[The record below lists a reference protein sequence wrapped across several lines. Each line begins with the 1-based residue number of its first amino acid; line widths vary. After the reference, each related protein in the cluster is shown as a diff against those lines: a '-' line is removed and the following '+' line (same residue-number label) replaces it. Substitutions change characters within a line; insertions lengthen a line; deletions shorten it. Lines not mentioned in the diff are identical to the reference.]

1 MKTSTTR
8 AHCVPDRPRPRL
20 DRHPHVR
27 EGDRAFGPG
36 QAYPAEE
43 AQQTVRAELEAA
55 LDSIDQ
61 GIVMYDASWR
71 LSLYNRRWAELLGFT
86 DAFLDTRPSLE
97 EVIRDEIERGIDA
110 DLPGDTEDKV
120 RAWMQ
125 PVLAADGPFLSEQ
138 HLVDGTVIELWT
150 NPLPSGGLVRTLT
163 DITARTQLERALRDS
178 AAALAQSQQQLRGL
192 MDSIPAD
199 ITLKDTQG
207 RFLMINKA
215 TSNERRRSE
224 AEVLGKTAYQ
234 LYPHDVAREIF
245 QQERE
250 VLQSRRPVE
259 REYRLVSN
267 TFRLYA
273 FLSDEQHDSR
283 DPASY
288 LQTLNARLVDLLP
301 GGQFATM
308 LYAII
313 DRARDRLDYA
323 AAAAPHP
330 LIIGR
335 SPARWGSGM
344 AAVYRSACTGQSGST
359 HTTAVLR
366 SLRATSCERGTVA
379 F

>member
-1 MKTSTTR
+1 
-8 AHCVPDRPRPRL
+8 
-20 DRHPHVR
+20 
-27 EGDRAFGPG
+27 
-36 QAYPAEE
+36 
-43 AQQTVRAELEAA
+43 
-55 LDSIDQ
+55 
-61 GIVMYDASWR
+61 
-71 LSLYNRRWAELLGFT
+71 
-86 DAFLDTRPSLE
+86 
-97 EVIRDEIERGIDA
+97 
-110 DLPGDTEDKV
+110 
-120 RAWMQ
+120 
-125 PVLAADGPFLSEQ
+125 
-138 HLVDGTVIELWT
+138 
-150 NPLPSGGLVRTLT
+150 
-163 DITARTQLERALRDS
+163 
-178 AAALAQSQQQLRGL
+178 

-330 LIIGR
+330 LIIG
-335 SPARWGSGM
+335 PKPGQVGFGDGSGLPLGLYW
-344 AAVYRSACTGQSGST
+344 AIRLYAYDCRASISS
-359 HTTAVLR
+359 R
-366 SLRATSCERGTVA
+366 NFLRARNSRVLTVA
-379 F
+379 DLIPRVVEISLMS